1 MARALLGYIGN
12 GSEQALSLEIVRL
25 RRKVQ
30 ELEGEL
36 ADLRSTH
43 RTVLDP
49 ALDLELHRLA
59 ENAEPA
65 LA

>member
-1 MARALLGYIGN
+1 MARALLGYVGSA
-12 GSEQALSLEIVRL
+12 SEQTLSLEVVRL
-25 RRKVQ
+25 RRRVQ
-30 ELEGEL
+30 ELEHEIAEL
-36 ADLRSTH
+36 RAAPQQTM
-43 RTVLDP
+43 DP